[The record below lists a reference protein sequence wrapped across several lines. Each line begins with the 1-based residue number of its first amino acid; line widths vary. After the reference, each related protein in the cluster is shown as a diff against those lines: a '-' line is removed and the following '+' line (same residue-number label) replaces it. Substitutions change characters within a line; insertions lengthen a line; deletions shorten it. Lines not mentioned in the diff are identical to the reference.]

1 MRISYAIP
9 VCNELEEI
17 RKLLDF
23 LPPHIRPSDQ
33 IVIMIDDEN
42 GSNEVE
48 DYVEDF
54 LIVYQDRIDMRII
67 YHRLDNDFASHKNFL
82 NKSCTG
88 DWIFQIDAD
97 ELPAEL
103 LMLNLPGILETNDNV
118 DAIWVPRVNIV
129 NGLTE
134 EHVAKWGWTVNEEGW
149 VNWPNDSQLRLYKNK
164 PEIVWERKV
173 HERLT
178 GYKTISK
185 LPVDGS
191 FALWHVKDIARQE
204 RQNKFYEE
212 I

>member
-1 MRISYAIP
+1 VTISYAIP

-17 RKLLDF
+17 QKLLDF
-23 LPPHIRPSDQ
+23 LREHIRREDE
-33 IVIMIDDEN
+33 IVVVIDEDN
-42 GSNEVE
+42 GTEEVK

-54 LIVYQDRIDMRII
+54 AHTYLDLENIKVY
-67 YHRLDNDFASHKNFL
+67 YHSLNKDFASHKNFINL
-82 NKSCTG
+82 QCNG

-97 ELPAEL
+97 ELPAEP

-134 EHVAKWGWTVNEEGW
+134 QHIAKWGWTVNEDGW

-164 PEIVWERKV
+164 SEIVWERKV

-178 GYKTISK
+178 GYETISK

-191 FALWHVKDIARQE
+191 FALWHIKDIARQE
-204 RQNKFYEE
+204 RQNEFYER

>member
-9 VCNELEEI
+9 VCNEIEEI
-17 RKLLDF
+17 KRLLEF
-23 LPPHIRPSDQ
+23 LIEAKRRQDE
-33 IVIMIDDEN
+33 IVILVDEQN
-42 GSNEVE
+42 GTEEVK

-54 LIVYQDRIDMRII
+54 LIVYKDRIDMRVI
-67 YHRLDNDFASHKNFL
+67 YHPLNNDFAAHKNFL
-82 NKSCTG
+82 NKCCIG

-97 ELPAEL
+97 ELPAES
-103 LMLNLPGILETNDNV
+103 LMINLPAILETNDNV

-134 EHVAKWGWTVNEEGW
+134 QHIAKWGWTVNEDGW

-191 FALWHVKDIARQE
+191 FALWHIKDIARQE
-204 RQNKFYEE
+204 RQNEFYEKL
-212 I
+212 

>member
-1 MRISYAIP
+1 VTISYAIP

-17 RKLLDF
+17 QKLLDF
-23 LPPHIRPSDQ
+23 LQQYIRQSDQ
-33 IVIMIDDEN
+33 LVIMIDDEN
-42 GSNEVE
+42 GNNEVE

-54 LIVYQDRIDMRII
+54 LIVYKDRIDMRVI
-67 YHRLDNDFASHKNFL
+67 YHPLNNDFAAHKNFL
-82 NKSCTG
+82 NNCCTG

-97 ELPAEL
+97 ELPAEP

-134 EHVAKWGWTVNEEGW
+134 EHVAKWGWSVNEDGW
-149 VNWPNDSQLRLYKNK
+149 VNWPNDFQLRLYKNK

-178 GYKTISK
+178 GYRTISK

-191 FALWHVKDIARQE
+191 FALWHIKDIARQE
-204 RQNKFYEE
+204 RQNEFYRKL
-212 I
+212 